1 MRTFVQEFFAQ
12 GAPVALVVIL
22 AMQEPVSWASIGL
35 ALLMTP
41 FFVYGVR
48 VSPYFKKPK
57 QPERRE
63 GRH

>member
-1 MRTFVQEFFAQ
+1 MRSFVQDFFAQ
-12 GAPVALVVIL
+12 GVPVALVVIL

-48 VSPYFKKPK
+48 VSPYFKQSK
-57 QPERRE
+57 QPERSE
-63 GRH
+63 GRR

>member
-1 MRTFVQEFFAQ
+1 MLSFVQDFFAQ
-12 GAPVALVVIL
+12 SVPVALVVIL

-48 VSPYFKKPK
+48 VSPYFKKSK
-57 QPERRE
+57 QSEQHE
-63 GRH
+63 GRR